1 MTLVSQARRDPTAR
15 LVAFALA
22 SGVPLACYLA
32 TASANGYWLDGGE
45 FIAASVDLGIAHPP
59 GHPLAALCGRLVALV
74 PLGPLSFRIAL
85 ASAFCTALAAA
96 FLFSA
101 IETTVRSFGIE
112 RALVTVPIALGG
124 TWLVAGSYG
133 WWFQAV
139 RPEVYGLQALLTCIV
154 LERVVAL
161 EAAWPT
167 SDVRPAYGAAL
178 AVGFALANHHLTAFL
193 LLPALAPT
201 LARIHN
207 ARGIRSTAIVGM
219 GTLLGLATYIYLP
232 VRAATDPSVNLGSPT
247 SIERVFW
254 VVSAKVFQKDT
265 GFAAQPMSERFAD
278 LAVIL
283 VDNLHA
289 VPLMLAAAG
298 LYAVLRMPGTR
309 RIGVVWAVLALVN
322 LAARAWLGPVRANPD
337 VLGYVMP
344 GLAAIGALAA
354 SFVAAALSALGGA
367 ERTRARRTAVVI
379 SIVVAVMG
387 AAQLRSTARSA
398 SLAQF
403 SATDSFDDARRR
415 SLPPRSVVLAYQ
427 PQTIFRTWGA
437 EAEEHLRPDVTFVP
451 MPFVAYPGMIDSLLA
466 RDRDLRGVL
475 RAYLLDGELRQP
487 ELQTLAARRPSYLE
501 MDAHVP
507 TSVYETVVPAGLLYV
522 VLPDGATD
530 TDERLGTRDRKEV
543 IARLYSRLGGER
555 REVETANQL
564 LWMHYMAAL
573 HAAVSGDREAA
584 REAVR
589 LGLDVNPLASELRA
603 FERALRGASADER
616 GPMDI
621 TPFLPQ

>member
-32 TASANGYWLDGGE
+32 TASAHGYWLDGGE
-45 FIAASVDLGIAHPP
+45 FIAASIDLGIAHPP
-59 GHPLAALCGRLVALV
+59 GHPLAALVGRAVALV

-85 ASAFCTALAAA
+85 ASALCTALAAA

-101 IETTVRSFGIE
+101 IETTIRSFGIE
-112 RALVTVPIALGG
+112 RALVTTPIALGS

-139 RPEVYGLQALLTCIV
+139 RPEVYGLQALLTCVV

-167 SDVRPAYGAAL
+167 SDVRRLYSAAL
-178 AVGFALANHHLTAFL
+178 ALGFALANHHLTAFL
-193 LLPALAPT
+193 LLPAIAPT
-201 LARIHN
+201 LARVYG
-207 ARGIRSTAIVGM
+207 ARGRRPGAFFAAGTA
-219 GTLLGLATYIYLP
+219 LGLATYVYLP
-232 VRAATDPSVNLGSPT
+232 IRAATDPSINLGSPT
-247 SIERVFW
+247 TVERVIW

-265 GFAAQPMSERFAD
+265 GFAVQPMSERFAD
-278 LAVIL
+278 LAVLL

-289 VPLMLAAAG
+289 VPLLLAAAG

-309 RIGVVWAVLALVN
+309 RIGVMWTVLAVVN

-344 GLAAIGALAA
+344 GFAAIGALAA
-354 SFVAAALSALGGA
+354 SFVAAALAALGGA
-367 ERTRARRTAVVI
+367 EGVRARRTAVVI
-379 SIVVAVMG
+379 ALGAAVMG
-387 AAQLRSTARSA
+387 AAQLHSSAHGA

-403 SATDSFDDARRR
+403 TATDSFDDARRR
-415 SLPPRSVVLAYQ
+415 DLPPRAVVFAYA

-437 EAEEHLRPDVTFVP
+437 EAEEHLRPDVTFVA
-451 MPFVAYPGMIDSLLA
+451 MPFIGYPGMVDSVLA
-466 RDRDLRGVL
+466 RDDDLRDVL
-475 RAYLLDGELRQP
+475 RTYLLDGEVRQP
-487 ELQTLAARRPSYLE
+487 QLQTLAARRPTYLE
-501 MDAHVP
+501 MDSHVP
-507 TSVYETVVPAGLLYV
+507 RSVYETVVPAGLFYV
-522 VLPDGATD
+522 VLADGSTD
-530 TDERLGTRDRKEV
+530 ADERLGTREREAV
-543 IARLYSRLGGER
+543 ITTLYARLGSER
-555 REVETANQL
+555 RETETANQL
-564 LWMHYMAAL
+564 LWMHYNAAL
-573 HAAVSGDREAA
+573 YAAVSGDRAAA

-589 LGLDVNPLASELRA
+589 LGLGVNPLAAELRA
-603 FERALRGASADER
+603 FERALDASAAET

-621 TPFLPQ
+621 TPFLPE